1 MKYVRK
7 VSALERYSLVLHK
20 LYKYHVDGILE
31 GRGEVS
37 APKLQAAV
45 NQAAE
50 KNPAIRVRLRGV
62 LAFSKWVDSGIA
74 PQVRTLPLSPWDG
87 RSEENAPF
95 LQDPLPVLKG
105 GPIADVLI
113 VPCTDGM
120 TRLVFRTAHAA
131 LDGRGFMHWVQE
143 VCKAMR
149 GDELAGSW
157 STLTDLDVQAQ
168 HAADLLPEE
177 PVAPVNCLPVVEPS
191 AAPYQP
197 LAYIWRR
204 VELPGNQGQ
213 LLTKAA
219 AFFAESIH
227 AREQGDVGFT
237 IPVDYR
243 GLRTE
248 ETGMGNL
255 TGYMRLTVPQGSTP
269 RALMK
274 QLLQKIQAKVDCR
287 TFPNIKT
294 LLWIPVWYML
304 RGLKPKVDAILYTR
318 TPALP
323 TGGLVSMGL
332 IKPEEY
338 SFPGFEVRTFY
349 GIPGAVGKLNMV
361 FVNHPDS
368 TVVSF
373 AAPRQYNLDGQLD
386 QLLGQFARQFSDNK
400 GLNLE

>member
-20 LYKYHVDGILE
+20 LYRYHVDGILE
-31 GRGEVS
+31 GRGTVNV
-37 APKLQAAV
+37 ADLQTAV
-45 NQAAE
+45 NMAAE
-50 KNPAIRVRLRGV
+50 KNPAIRVRLKGV
-62 LAFSKWVDSGIA
+62 LGFSRWVDSGVA
-74 PQVRTLPLSPWDG
+74 PQVRAIPSSLWDG
-87 RSEENAPF
+87 RSEVHASF
-95 LQDPLPVLKG
+95 LLEPLPVLQG
-105 GPIADVLI
+105 GPIADVLV
-113 VPCTDGM
+113 VPCADGY
-120 TRLVFRTAHAA
+120 TRIVFRTVHAA
-131 LDGRGFMHWVQE
+131 IDGRGFMHWVDE

-149 GDELAGSW
+149 AETLTGSW

-168 HAADLLPEE
+168 YAAELAPEE
-177 PVAPVNCLPVVEPS
+177 PALPVSCLPVVEPS
-191 AAPYQP
+191 PAPYQP

-204 VELPGNQGQ
+204 VELPGNQAQ

-219 AFFAESIH
+219 AFFGDWIRQ
-227 AREQGDVGFT
+227 REAGEVGFT

-243 GLRTE
+243 GLRTPE
-248 ETGMGNL
+248 LGMGNL
-255 TGYMRLTVPQGSTP
+255 TGYLRLTVPEGASP

-274 QLLQKIQAKVDCR
+274 QLLTKIQAKVDCR

-304 RGLKPKVDAILYTR
+304 RQLRPKVDTILYTR

-332 IKPEEY
+332 IHPSTY
-338 SFPGFEVRTFY
+338 SFPGFDVSAFY

-361 FVNHPDS
+361 FVNTPVS

-373 AAPRQYNLDGQLD
+373 AAPQQYNLDGQLD
-386 QLLGQFARQFSDNK
+386 RLLERFAQQFSQQ
-400 GLNLE
+400 GG